1 MKIKRTNVK
10 PSPVNLRVNI
20 PEMLAAVIITAM
32 IVAIT
37 GFKSISRVFNTQVFI
52 LLESNR
58 KEISV

>member
-1 MKIKRTNVK
+1 M
-10 PSPVNLRVNI
+10 NLRVNI
-20 PEMLAAVIITAM
+20 PEMLAAIIITAM

-58 KEISV
+58 KEINV